1 MKIEQRFNILER
13 FYNISELRSDNDTI
27 DAVIVLN
34 PGHAVF
40 QGHFPGRPVVPGV
53 CLIQITREIVG
64 RALHEDFDI
73 TEASNVKFLQVV
85 DPGKTQKLNFHA
97 DITREEQII
106 RIKASFSG
114 RETVYFKINAIFTKK
129 F

>member
-1 MKIEQRFNILER
+1 MNKEQRYNILEG
-13 FYNISELRSDNDTI
+13 FYNITGLRSDNDTI

-34 PGHAVF
+34 PGHAIF
-40 QGHFPGRPVVPGV
+40 QGHFPGSPVVPGV

-85 DPGKTQKLNFHA
+85 DPGQTPELNFHA
-97 DITREEQII
+97 DITREEEII
-106 RIKASFSG
+106 RIKASVSG
-114 RETVYFKINAIFTKK
+114 REMVYFKINAIFNKK
-129 F
+129 I

>member
-1 MKIEQRFNILER
+1 MNKKQRYNILEG
-13 FYNISELRSDNDTI
+13 FYNITGLRSDDDTI

-34 PGHAVF
+34 PGHAIF

-73 TEASNVKFLQVV
+73 TEASNVKFLQVI
-85 DPGKTQKLNFHA
+85 DPGKTPKLDFHA
-97 DITREEQII
+97 DLTTEEEII
-106 RIKASFSG
+106 RIKASISG
-114 RETVYFKINAIFTKK
+114 RKTVYFKINGIFNKK